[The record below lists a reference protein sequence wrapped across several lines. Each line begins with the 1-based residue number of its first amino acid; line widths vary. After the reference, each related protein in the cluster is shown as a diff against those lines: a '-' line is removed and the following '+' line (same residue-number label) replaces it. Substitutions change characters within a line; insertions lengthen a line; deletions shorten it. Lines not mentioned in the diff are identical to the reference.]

1 MNRIC
6 CIYNSGAHYRWPIFK
21 ALADNFDIDFCF
33 GPNTVYTKSIKTFD
47 YQQLPGFTRLLV
59 NRRLPGKFYWQS
71 GAVRQA
77 FRPYRQYVILGE
89 AYCLSSWVV
98 ALLAKLMGKHT
109 VCWTHGWYGRE
120 SGMKRRISKWFY
132 SLFSDILT
140 YNDYARR
147 LLIDGGIRADKIR
160 VVGNSLDS
168 AKHRAMRSELKK
180 TDIYTSHFGNDNPVL
195 IYCGRI
201 QQSKRLNLMI
211 DAAAQLKADGLDVNL
226 VFVGRDDENVGIDS
240 MASKAG
246 IADRTW
252 LYGPCYDEERLGEL
266 FYNAAVCVSPG
277 NVGLTAVHALS
288 FGCPVVTH
296 NNLPWQGPEFECVK
310 PGVTGDFFHQY
321 DADDLARV
329 VSKWLCRT
337 DEERAET
344 AAAAFAE
351 IDARWNVDHQIEV
364 FKEVLIKKG

>member
-1 MNRIC
+1 MGRIC

-47 YQQLPGFTRLLV
+47 YNALPGFTRMLR
-59 NRRLPGKFYWQS
+59 NRRLFGKFYWQS

-77 FRPYRQYVILGE
+77 FKSYRQYIVLGE

-98 ALLAKLMGKHT
+98 ALVARLRGRRT

-120 SGMKRRISKWFY
+120 SGIKKRISKWFY
-132 SLFSDILT
+132 SLFTDILT

-147 LLIDGGIRADKIR
+147 LLIDGGLRADRIR

-168 AKHRAMRSELKK
+168 AKHKAMRSNLRG
-180 TDIYTSHFGNDNPVL
+180 TGIYAEHFGNDAPVL
-195 IYCGRI
+195 LYCGRI

-211 DAAAQLKADGLDVNL
+211 DAAMKLKGEGTLVNL
-226 VFVGRDDENVGIDS
+226 VFVGKDS
-240 MASKAG
+240 EGVNLEALSAEAG
-246 IADRTW
+246 ISDNVW
-252 LYGPCYDEERLGEL
+252 LYGPCYDEEKLGEL
-266 FYNAAVCVSPG
+266 FYNAALCVSPG

-288 FGCPVVTH
+288 FGCPVITH
-296 NNLPWQGPEFECVK
+296 DNWPWQGPEFECVK
-310 PGVTGDFFHQY
+310 PGETGDFFRQD

-329 VSKWLCRT
+329 VGRWLGHT
-337 DEERAET
+337 PQQRAQVRH
-344 AAAAFAE
+344 AAFAE
-351 IDARWNVDHQIEV
+351 IDARWNVDSQIKV
-364 FKEVLIKKG
+364 FKEVLNNKE